1 VFVLFVLCVLFVLF
15 VLFVVFTMGTGTK
28 ATMNNQPELAQLLEQ
43 KVTEMKTALHGVAS
57 LAADDLKTKAMR
69 ANEEALNVRATAD
82 QSTDGGGKDLIALQE
97 VARAKVTEVM
107 VRAPVDGTL
116 GTTC

>member
-1 VFVLFVLCVLFVLF
+1 
-15 VLFVVFTMGTGTK
+15 
-28 ATMNNQPELAQLLEQ
+28 MNNQPELAQLLER

-69 ANEEALNVRATAD
+69 ANEEALNVLATAD
-82 QSTDGGGKDLIALQE
+82 QSNDGGSDGGSGGSDGKDLIALQE

-107 VRAPVDGTL
+107 VRAPVDDTL

>member
-1 VFVLFVLCVLFVLF
+1 
-15 VLFVVFTMGTGTK
+15 MGTGTK
-28 ATMNNQPELAQLLEQ
+28 ATMNNQPELAQLLER

-69 ANEEALNVRATAD
+69 ANEEALNVLATAD
-82 QSTDGGGKDLIALQE
+82 QSNDGGSGGSGGSDGKDLIALQE

-107 VRAPVDGTL
+107 VRAPVDDTL

>member
-1 VFVLFVLCVLFVLF
+1 
-15 VLFVVFTMGTGTK
+15 MGTGTK
-28 ATMNNQPELAQLLEQ
+28 ATMNNQPELAQLLER

-69 ANEEALNVRATAD
+69 ANEEALNVLATAD
-82 QSTDGGGKDLIALQE
+82 QSNDGGSDGGSGGSDGKDLIALQE

-107 VRAPVDGTL
+107 VRAPVDDTL

>member
-1 VFVLFVLCVLFVLF
+1 MFVVF

-69 ANEEALNVRATAD
+69 ANEEALNVLATAD
-82 QSTDGGGKDLIALQE
+82 QSNDGGSDGGSDGKELIALQE

>member
-1 VFVLFVLCVLFVLF
+1 MFVLFVLSVLF

-69 ANEEALNVRATAD
+69 ANEEALNVLATAD
-82 QSTDGGGKDLIALQE
+82 QSNDGGSDGKDLIALQE

>member
-1 VFVLFVLCVLFVLF
+1 MVF

-28 ATMNNQPELAQLLEQ
+28 ATMNNQPELAQLLER

-69 ANEEALNVRATAD
+69 ANEEALNVLATAD
-82 QSTDGGGKDLIALQE
+82 QSNDGGSGGSGGSDGKDLIALQE

-107 VRAPVDGTL
+107 VRAPVDDTL

>member
-1 VFVLFVLCVLFVLF
+1 
-15 VLFVVFTMGTGTK
+15 MGTGTK
-28 ATMNNQPELAQLLEQ
+28 ATMNNQPELAQLLER

-69 ANEEALNVRATAD
+69 ANEEALNVLATAD
-82 QSTDGGGKDLIALQE
+82 QSNDGGSGGSSGSGKDLIALQE

-107 VRAPVDGTL
+107 VRAPVDDTL

>member
-1 VFVLFVLCVLFVLF
+1 
-15 VLFVVFTMGTGTK
+15 MGTGTK
-28 ATMNNQPELAQLLEQ
+28 ATMNNQPELAQLLER

-69 ANEEALNVRATAD
+69 ANEEALNVLATAD
-82 QSTDGGGKDLIALQE
+82 QSNDGGSDGGSGGSGGKDLIALQE

-107 VRAPVDGTL
+107 VRAPVDDTL

>member
-1 VFVLFVLCVLFVLF
+1 
-15 VLFVVFTMGTGTK
+15 MGTGTK
-28 ATMNNQPELAQLLEQ
+28 ATMNNQPELAQLLER

-69 ANEEALNVRATAD
+69 ANEEALNVLATAD
-82 QSTDGGGKDLIALQE
+82 QSNDGGGGGKDLIALQE

>member
-1 VFVLFVLCVLFVLF
+1 MSLP
-15 VLFVVFTMGTGTK
+15 TTARHARPSPAKGHTGKGKSKGT
-28 ATMNNQPELAQLLEQ
+28 P
-43 KVTEMKTALHGVAS
+43 
-57 LAADDLKTKAMR
+57 KTK
-69 ANEEALNVRATAD
+69 LNPGPGLVRH
-82 QSTDGGGKDLIALQE
+82 SSSSVSGGSGGKDLIALQE